1 MNQAA
6 LDSLARQVAR
16 DLEMIA
22 HPRAAWLT
30 PRKAPDGSDALD
42 ALIVGAGQG
51 GIAIAFALKR
61 MRVDNQLVIDR
72 APHGREGP
80 WVTYARMPTLRSP
93 KDQNGPDLGL
103 PSLTYQA
110 WHEAA
115 FGRESWQS
123 LRLIASAHWNDYLL
137 WFRRTVGVDVRNET
151 ELMSIEPAGD
161 GLLRARM
168 RTRGAERTVHA
179 RKIVLAT
186 GQDGAGRWW
195 MPPFLDALPANL
207 RAHTCEEIDFAA
219 LRGRTVFVLGA
230 GASAFDNAASALE
243 AGAAEVQLFCR
254 RAEPQVVQPYRWLN
268 FAGFLNHLGEMDDA
282 WRWRFMSRIL
292 GMREGFPQ
300 DTWDRCARHA
310 AFTLRVGEPWLD
322 ARAEGGRAVVT
333 TAKGAFAADFLIAGT
348 GVDMDF
354 ALRPE
359 LAGFA
364 DNVATWGDRYAPPPE
379 EGDARL
385 ARFPYLA
392 PDYSFVEKTPGR
404 TPWIRD
410 VHFFG
415 IAATMSF
422 GPSGSSINAMTT
434 AVPRI
439 AQGVTRGLF
448 AGDLD
453 AHWQALLAYDLP
465 QAILR
470 SPVAKD
476 RTENA

>member
-1 MNQAA
+1 MNEAA
-6 LDSLARQVAR
+6 LDVLARQVAR

-42 ALIVGAGQG
+42 VLVVGAGQG
-51 GIAIAFALKR
+51 GLATAFALKR
-61 MRVDNQLVIDR
+61 LRVDNQLVIDK
-72 APHGREGP
+72 APRGREGP
-80 WVTYARMPTLRSP
+80 WVTYARMPNLRSP

-115 FGRESWQS
+115 FGGESWRA
-123 LRLIASAHWNDYLL
+123 LRLIASADWNDYLL
-137 WFRRTVGVDVRNET
+137 WFRRTVGVEVRNET
-151 ELMSIEPAGD
+151 ELAAIEPAGD
-161 GLLRARM
+161 GLLRARL
-168 RTRGAERTVHA
+168 RAHGAERIVHA

-195 MPPFLDALPANL
+195 MPPFLDALPASL
-207 RAHTCEEIDFAA
+207 RAHTCEAIDFAA

-230 GASAFDNAASALE
+230 GASAFDNAACALE
-243 AGAAEVQLFCR
+243 AGAAEVHLFCR
-254 RAEPQVVQPYRWLN
+254 RAEPQVVQPYRWLT
-268 FAGFLNHLGEMDDA
+268 FAGFLHHLGEMDDA

-310 AFTLRVGEPWLD
+310 AFRLRAGEPWLD
-322 ARAEGGRAVVT
+322 ARARDGRAVVT
-333 TAKGAFAADFLIAGT
+333 TPRGEFAADFLIAGT

-354 ALRPE
+354 AARPE
-359 LAGFA
+359 LAACA
-364 DNVATWGDRYAPPPE
+364 DNIATWGDRYEPPPAE
-379 EGDARL
+379 RDARL

-392 PDYSFVEKTPGR
+392 PDYAFVEKTPGR
-404 TPWIRD
+404 TPWIAN

-422 GPSGSSINAMTT
+422 GPSGSSINGMTT
-434 AVPRI
+434 AVPKL

-448 AGDLD
+448 AGDLE
-453 AHWQALLAYDLP
+453 AHWRALLAYDLP
-465 QAILR
+465 QATLR
-470 SPVAKD
+470 SPTAKD
-476 RTENA
+476 GTGNA